1 MSQEF
6 SLPLSG
12 LNCGSC
18 VAKVEQVLST
28 NTGISQYSVTKAEL
42 TLTTSLSEQNVIEI
56 ISQLGYS
63 VPEKK
68 VITLYLA
75 GLNCGRCVKK
85 TTEAVETLSHSTIL
99 SISKTELSLN
109 TIHSTESVVS
119 LIESIGFQASEI
131 PLALEGKSSSK
142 ESDNKAITNKPEKP
156 EFNTEKTTQLILS
169 GMTCASC
176 VSSVESIIS
185 TVHNVQSVRV
195 NLAERTALVI
205 GDINEVDVIQAIEK
219 GGYGAEI
226 SLNEEQRRKR
236 QKELYLK
243 TTTAHKKNTI
253 LSLAI
258 GAPLM
263 LWGVFSGNMQINT
276 INDQLAWGV
285 IGLICLGLLLTAG
298 KHFFVNAWK
307 AFTHHRATMDTLVAL
322 GTGSAWLY
330 SMALVISPEFFPEQ
344 ARHVY
349 FEATA
354 MILGLITLGNLIETK
369 ARNRTSSAIEKLLNL
384 QPQTATV
391 IKDGKEI
398 ELPVSQVLQD
408 MIIKIKPGEKIP
420 VDGVLISG
428 ESYLDEAMLTGEP
441 LPSLKTIND
450 TVHAGTINQQG
461 SFTFKATNVG
471 EHTML
476 ARIITMVRNAQS
488 SKPNIAKLADK
499 ISAVFVPSV
508 MIIAIVSALIWY
520 NLGPEPT
527 SSYML
532 VVATTVLIIACPCAL
547 GLATPMSVTV
557 GIGKAAEFG
566 ALIKDADVLQTASTV
581 DTVVVDKT
589 GTLTEGKPTVSK
601 VMNFHDYTEQQVII
615 LAAAVESHSEHP
627 LAQAVMAYL
636 NQYSLD
642 LVTATEFNAQLGL
655 GASAK
660 VDGNTIFIGNMTYL
674 SKNNIALPQA
684 ELSPSST
691 PLFVAT
697 HKQCIG
703 VIEVSDAIRTDSA
716 LAVKQF
722 TELGINVVMLTGDR
736 KETAEHVAKQLGIS
750 QVIAGVLPDG
760 KAQAIKDL
768 QLQNH
773 KVAMIGDGIN
783 DAPALAQAEVGIA
796 MGNGSDVAIESA
808 HLTLMNHSLRTAVS
822 AIELSK
828 ATMTNMKQN
837 LFGAFI
843 YNMIGIP
850 IAAGILFPFTGMLLS
865 PVIAGAAM
873 ALSSITVVTNAN
885 RLRLFT
891 PSYQLNTQQPTQP
904 PAQGAS
910 HD

>member
-1 MSQEF
+1 MSQEKVIT
-6 SLPLSG
+6 LYLSG
-12 LNCGSC
+12 LNCG
-18 VAKVEQVLST
+18 K
-28 NTGISQYSVTKAEL
+28 
-42 TLTTSLSEQNVIEI
+42 
-56 ISQLGYS
+56 
-63 VPEKK
+63 
-68 VITLYLA
+68 
-75 GLNCGRCVKK
+75 CVKK
-85 TTEAVETLSHSTIL
+85 TTEALETLSHSTIL
-99 SISKTELSLN
+99 SISTTELSLN

-119 LIESIGFQASEI
+119 LINSIGFQASDI
-131 PLALEGKSSSK
+131 PFILEGKLSSE
-142 ESDNKAITNKPEKP
+142 ESDNKHITNKPERREP
-156 EFNTEKTTQLILS
+156 NTEKTTQLILS

-176 VSSVESIIS
+176 VSSVENIIS
-185 TVHNVQSVRV
+185 DIHNVQSVRV

-226 SLNEEQRRKR
+226 SLNEEQRRER
-236 QKELYLK
+236 QKDLYLK
-243 TTTAHKKNTI
+243 TTAAHKKNTI
-253 LSLAI
+253 ISLAI

-263 LWGVFSGNMQINT
+263 LWGVFGGNMQINT

-285 IGLICLGLLLTAG
+285 VGLICLGLLLTAG
-298 KHFFVNAWK
+298 RHFFVNAWK
-307 AFTHHRATMDTLVAL
+307 SFTHHRATMDTLVAL

-398 ELPVSQVLQD
+398 VLPVSQVLQD

-441 LPSLKTIND
+441 LPCLKSKDDI
-450 TVHAGTINQQG
+450 VHAGTINQQG
-461 SFTFKATNVG
+461 SFTFIATNVG
-471 EHTML
+471 EYTML
-476 ARIITMVRNAQS
+476 ARIISMVRNAQS
-488 SKPNIAKLADK
+488 SKPKLAKLADQ
-499 ISAVFVPSV
+499 ISSVFVPSV

-520 NLGPEPT
+520 NFGPEPT

-566 ALIKDADVLQTASTV
+566 ALIKDADVLQTASTI
-581 DTVVVDKT
+581 DTVVLDKT

-601 VMNFHDYTEQQVII
+601 VTIFHDYTEQQVIT

-636 NQYSLD
+636 NQHSWA

-655 GASAK
+655 GACAT
-660 VDGNTIFIGNMTYL
+660 VDTNTVSIGNMAYL
-674 SKNNIALPQA
+674 SQNKITPPQVD
-684 ELSPSST
+684 LSPSST

-697 HKQCIG
+697 NKQCIG
-703 VIEVSDAIRTDSA
+703 VIEVSDAIRADSA

-722 TELGINVVMLTGDR
+722 SELGINVVMLTGDR
-736 KETAEHVAKQLGIS
+736 KETAEHVAKQLGIN
-750 QVIAGVLPDG
+750 QVISGVLPDG

-768 QLQNH
+768 QSQGH

-796 MGNGSDVAIESA
+796 MGNGCDVAIESA
-808 HLTLMNHSLRTAVS
+808 HLTLMNHSLQTAVS
-822 AIELSK
+822 AIELSR
-828 ATMTNMKQN
+828 ATMKNMKQN
-837 LFGAFI
+837 LFGAFV
-843 YNMIGIP
+843 YNTIGIP
-850 IAAGILFPFTGMLLS
+850 IAAGILFPLTGMLLS
-865 PVIAGAAM
+865 PVVAGAAM

-891 PSYQLNTQQPTQP
+891 PSSQLNTQQSTQP
-904 PAQGAS
+904 SAQGAS

>member
-6 SLPLSG
+6 TLPLSG
-12 LNCGSC
+12 LNCGKC
-18 VAKVEQVLST
+18 IAKVEHALST
-28 NTGISQYSVTKAEL
+28 NTGISQYSVTKTEL
-42 TLTTSLSEQNVIEI
+42 TLTTSLSKQHIIEI

-63 VPEKK
+63 VPEEK

-75 GLNCGRCVKK
+75 GLNCGKCVKK
-85 TTEAVETLSHSTIL
+85 TTEALETLSHSTIL
-99 SISKTELSLN
+99 SISKAELNLN
-109 TIHSTESVVS
+109 TIHSTGNVVS
-119 LIESIGFQASEI
+119 LIKSIGFHASTI
-131 PLALEGKSSSK
+131 PLALEDKSSE
-142 ESDNKAITNKPEKP
+142 ESDNKAITSKPEILEP
-156 EFNTEKTTQLILS
+156 NTTKTTQLILS

-176 VSSVESIIS
+176 IASVQKIIS
-185 TVHNVQSVRV
+185 NIHSVQSVQV
-195 NLAERTALVI
+195 NLAERTALII
-205 GDINEVDVIQAIEK
+205 GDINETDVIHAIEK

-243 TTTAHKKNTI
+243 TTATHKKNTTI
-253 LSLAI
+253 SLAI

-263 LWGVFSGNMQINT
+263 LWGVFGGNMQINT
-276 INDQLAWGV
+276 INDQLSWAV
-285 IGLICLGLLLTAG
+285 VGLICLGLLLTSG

-307 AFTHHRATMDTLVAL
+307 AFSHHRATMDTLVAL

-369 ARNRTSSAIEKLLNL
+369 ARNRTSNAIENLLNL
-384 QPQTATV
+384 QPQTAVV
-391 IKDGKEI
+391 IQDGQEV
-398 ELPVSQVLQD
+398 ELPVSQVLQG

-441 LPSLKTIND
+441 LPNLKTINE

-499 ISAVFVPSV
+499 ISSVFVPSV
-508 MIIAIVSALIWY
+508 MIIAIFSALIWY
-520 NLGPEPT
+520 NFGPEPT

-566 ALIKDADVLQTASTV
+566 ALIKDADVLQTASTI

-589 GTLTEGKPTVSK
+589 GTLTEGKPTVNK
-601 VMNFHDYTEQQVII
+601 VTTFNDYTEQQVMT

-627 LAQAVMAYL
+627 LALAVMAYL
-636 NQYSLD
+636 KQQSWTPITSLGF
-642 LVTATEFNAQLGL
+642 TAQLGL

-660 VDGNTIFIGNMTYL
+660 IDSDTVLIGNMAYL
-674 SKNNIALPQA
+674 LQNEIAVPHV

-691 PLFVAT
+691 PLFVARNT
-697 HKQCIG
+697 QCIG
-703 VIEVSDAIRTDSA
+703 VIEVSDAIRVDSA
-716 LAVKQF
+716 LAVKQL
-722 TELGINVVMLTGDR
+722 TQLGITVVMLTGDR
-736 KETAEHVAKQLGIS
+736 KETAEHVAKQLGIT
-750 QVIAGVLPDG
+750 QVISGVLPDG

-768 QLQNH
+768 QSQSK

-796 MGNGSDVAIESA
+796 MDNGSDVAIESA
-808 HLTLMNHSLRTAVS
+808 HLTLMNHSLLTAVS

-828 ATMTNMKQN
+828 VTMKNMKQN
-837 LFGAFI
+837 LFGAFV
-843 YNMIGIP
+843 YNIIGIP

-865 PVIAGAAM
+865 PVVAGAAM

-891 PSYQLNTQQPTQP
+891 PRSQRDIHQQT
-904 PAQGAS
+904 QGAS

>member
-6 SLPLSG
+6 TLPLSG
-12 LNCGSC
+12 LNCGKC
-18 VAKVEQVLST
+18 IAKVEHALST
-28 NTGISQYSVTKAEL
+28 NTGISQYSVTKTEL
-42 TLTTSLSEQNVIEI
+42 TLTTSLSKQHIIEI

-63 VPEKK
+63 VPEEK

-75 GLNCGRCVKK
+75 GLNCGKCVKK
-85 TTEAVETLSHSTIL
+85 TTEALETLSHSTIL
-99 SISKTELSLN
+99 SISKAELNLN
-109 TIHSTESVVS
+109 TIHSTGNVVS
-119 LIESIGFQASEI
+119 LIKSIGFHASTI
-131 PLALEGKSSSK
+131 PLALEDKSSE
-142 ESDNKAITNKPEKP
+142 ESDNKAITSKPEILEP
-156 EFNTEKTTQLILS
+156 NTTKTTQLILS

-176 VSSVESIIS
+176 IASVQKIIS
-185 TVHNVQSVRV
+185 NIHSVQSVQV
-195 NLAERTALVI
+195 NLAERTALII
-205 GDINEVDVIQAIEK
+205 GDINETDVIHAIEK

-243 TTTAHKKNTI
+243 TTATHKKNTTI
-253 LSLAI
+253 SLAI

-263 LWGVFSGNMQINT
+263 LWGVFGGNMQINT
-276 INDQLAWGV
+276 INDQLSWAV
-285 IGLICLGLLLTAG
+285 VGLICLGLLLTSG

-307 AFTHHRATMDTLVAL
+307 SFSHHRATMDTLVAL

-369 ARNRTSSAIEKLLNL
+369 ARNRTSNAIENLLNL
-384 QPQTATV
+384 QPQTAVV
-391 IKDGKEI
+391 IQDGQEVK
-398 ELPVSQVLQD
+398 LPVSQVFQG

-441 LPSLKTIND
+441 LPNLKTINE

-499 ISAVFVPSV
+499 ISSVFVPSV
-508 MIIAIVSALIWY
+508 MIIAIFSALIWY
-520 NLGPEPT
+520 NFGPEPT

-566 ALIKDADVLQTASTV
+566 ALIKDADVLQTASTT

-589 GTLTEGKPTVSK
+589 GTLTEGKPTVNK
-601 VMNFHDYTEQQVII
+601 VTTFNDYTEQQVMT

-627 LAQAVMAYL
+627 LALAVMAYL
-636 NQYSLD
+636 KQQSWTPITSLG
-642 LVTATEFNAQLGL
+642 FSAQLGL

-660 VDGNTIFIGNMTYL
+660 IDSDTVLIGNMAYL
-674 SKNNIALPQA
+674 LQNEIAVPHV

-691 PLFVAT
+691 PLFVARNT
-697 HKQCIG
+697 QCIG
-703 VIEVSDAIRTDSA
+703 VIEVSDAIRVDSA
-716 LAVKQF
+716 LAVKQL
-722 TELGINVVMLTGDR
+722 TQLGITVVMLTGDR
-736 KETAEHVAKQLGIS
+736 KETAEHVAKQLGIT
-750 QVIAGVLPDG
+750 QVISGVLPDG

-768 QLQNH
+768 QSQSK

-808 HLTLMNHSLRTAVS
+808 HLTLMNHSLLTAVS

-828 ATMTNMKQN
+828 VTMKNMKQN
-837 LFGAFI
+837 LFGAFV
-843 YNMIGIP
+843 YNIIGIP

-865 PVIAGAAM
+865 PVVAGAAM

-891 PSYQLNTQQPTQP
+891 PRSQRDIHQQT
-904 PAQGAS
+904 QGAS

>member
-6 SLPLSG
+6 TLPLSG
-12 LNCGSC
+12 LNCGRC
-18 VAKVEQVLST
+18 IAKVEQALST
-28 NTGISQYSVTKAEL
+28 NTDISQYFVTKTEL
-42 TLTTSLSEQNVIEI
+42 TLTTSLSKQHIIEI

-63 VPEKK
+63 VPEEK

-75 GLNCGRCVKK
+75 GLNCGKCVKK
-85 TTEAVETLSHSTIL
+85 TTEALETLSHSTIL
-99 SISKTELSLN
+99 SISKAELNLN
-109 TIHSTESVVS
+109 TIHSTENVVS
-119 LIESIGFQASEI
+119 LIKSIGFHASTI
-131 PLALEGKSSSK
+131 PLVLEDKSSE
-142 ESDNKAITNKPEKP
+142 ESDNKAITSKPEIL
-156 EFNTEKTTQLILS
+156 ELNTTKTTQLILS

-176 VSSVESIIS
+176 VASVEKIIS
-185 TVHNVQSVRV
+185 DTNNVQSVRV
-195 NLAERTALVI
+195 NLAERTALVT
-205 GDINEVDVIQAIEK
+205 GDINEMEVIQAIEK

-226 SLNEEQRRKR
+226 SLNEEQRRER

-253 LSLAI
+253 TSLAI

-263 LWGVFSGNMQINT
+263 LWGVFGGNMKINT
-276 INDQLAWGV
+276 INDQLTWGV
-285 IGLICLGLLLTAG
+285 VGLICLGLLLTAG
-298 KHFFVNAWK
+298 RHFFVNAWK

-384 QPQTATV
+384 QPQTAMV
-391 IKDGKEI
+391 IQDGKEV
-398 ELPVSQVLQD
+398 ELPVSQVLQG
-408 MIIKIKPGEKIP
+408 MIIKIKPGQKIP
-420 VDGVLISG
+420 VDGVLING

-441 LPSLKTIND
+441 LPNLKTTND

-471 EHTML
+471 EHTIL
-476 ARIITMVRNAQS
+476 ARIINMVRNAQS

-499 ISAVFVPSV
+499 ISSVFVPSV
-508 MIIAIVSALIWY
+508 IIIAIFSALIWY
-520 NLGPEPT
+520 NFGPEPI

-566 ALIKDADVLQTASTV
+566 ALIKDADVLQTASTI

-589 GTLTEGKPTVSK
+589 GTLTKGKPTVGK
-601 VMNFHDYTEQQVII
+601 VTPFNNYTEQQII
-615 LAAAVESHSEHP
+615 TLAGAVESHSEHP
-627 LAQAVMAYL
+627 LALAVMAYL
-636 NQYSLD
+636 KQHSWETIASLD
-642 LVTATEFNAQLGL
+642 FTAQLGL

-660 VDGNTIFIGNMTYL
+660 VDSDTVFIGNMTYL
-674 SKNNIALPQA
+674 SKNGIPVPQVD
-684 ELSPSST
+684 LSPSST
-691 PLFVAT
+691 PLFVAVN
-697 HKQCIG
+697 KQCIG
-703 VIEVSDAIRTDSA
+703 VIEVSDAIRGDSA
-716 LAVKQF
+716 LAVEQF
-722 TELGINVVMLTGDR
+722 TQLGITVVMLTGDR
-736 KETAEHVAKQLGIS
+736 KETAEHVAKQLGITQAIS
-750 QVIAGVLPDG
+750 GVLPDG
-760 KAQAIKDL
+760 KAQVIKDL
-768 QLQNH
+768 QSQGH

-808 HLTLMNHSLRTAVS
+808 HLTLMNHSLQTAVS

-828 ATMTNMKQN
+828 ATMKNMKQN
-837 LFGAFI
+837 LFGAFV
-843 YNMIGIP
+843 YNTIGIP
-850 IAAGILFPFTGMLLS
+850 IAAGILFPLTGMLLS
-865 PVIAGAAM
+865 PVVAGAAM

-891 PSYQLNTQQPTQP
+891 PRAQLGVQQFTPSSKQEVL
-904 PAQGAS
+904 